1 MDALVPL
8 SAAAA
13 PLLAGW
19 SLHAAAL
26 RRLLR
31 QARQDP
37 LTGLPVRK
45 AFMASA
51 GRDLRRRSGAVVLV
65 DLDGFKAVNDTHGHA
80 AGDTVL
86 AAVGQR
92 LATWAAGLDGNA
104 ARLGGDEFV
113 ATAYPGRSGDLP
125 GDLVELDGALSKP
138 VLFRGTELVV
148 GASIGAF
155 ETTKFPALALDCAM
169 RRADEAMY
177 AAKRTGGGWRIAEG
191 PVPEMTSTNG
201 RRTGRPGTTT
211 PVGGPR

>member
-1 MDALVPL
+1 MDTLVPV

-26 RRLLR
+26 RRVLR

-37 LTGLPVRK
+37 LTGLPGREL
-45 AFMASA
+45 FMAMA
-51 GRDLRRRSGAVVLV
+51 GRDLRRRPGVVV
-65 DLDGFKAVNDTHGHA
+65 MMDLDGFKAVNDTFGHA

-86 AAVGQR
+86 AAVGRR
-92 LATWAAGLDGNA
+92 LAAWADGLDGRA

-113 ATAYPGRSGDLP
+113 ATAYPESSADLP
-125 GDLVELDGALSKP
+125 RELRELHDALSEP
-138 VLFRGTELVV
+138 VLFRQTELVV

-155 ETTKFPALALDCAM
+155 ATTKFPSLDLGRAM

-177 AAKRTGGGWRIAEG
+177 QAKRSGRGSYIADG
-191 PVPEMTSTNG
+191 PIPAMTSTNG
-201 RRTGRPGTTT
+201 RRTGRPGTTA
-211 PVGGPR
+211 PAGGTR